1 MKSALWLL
9 LVVLAGAAASASLG
23 PPAAIGLLAALGLWL
38 LQRQQRLESEVR
50 QLRQA
55 LQALRDAS
63 PAMAPEAVTATAPSP
78 SLEEEALPAD
88 APPGPP
94 ARPARPAA
102 SAPPR
107 EPALEPVA
115 AAPVMAVEVAFA
127 STALDAPPSPAT
139 AAERDERSPFV
150 TSSLGDTLKAW
161 VAGGN
166 TIVRLAVLILFL
178 GVAFLLRYAA
188 EHALVPVELRLAG
201 VAVAAVALVLLGWR
215 LRGKRR
221 GYGLSLQGA
230 GVGVLYLTLF
240 AALRLYELLP
250 PALAFALLAALGAF
264 AALLALR
271 QDALPLAVLGSTGGF
286 LAPVLTSTG
295 EGSHVALFGYY
306 LLLNLGIAFIA
317 RHKAWKLLNLVGL
330 GFTFGIGL
338 GWGLKSWR
346 PELFWSTELFLAA
359 HVALYLWI
367 AVQYAL
373 RLSAPPADGA
383 APRAAYA
390 DAGLLF
396 GMPLA
401 AFGLQA
407 GMLQGEPLALA
418 ASAAALAGVYV
429 LLGTWLWRRL
439 GERLRLVTEG
449 LLALGLT
456 FLALVAPLALDARWT
471 GFTWALQGAGIAWIA
486 LRQHRGW
493 ALALGVA
500 LQALSLLSFWSQP
513 QAATAWTFANPVFLG
528 VAVIGAALLL
538 TARQLQQAAP
548 QAVAWPVDG
557 LPRLGLALRVTPGGL
572 YATHAA
578 LLGLAVLHL
587 VAGVLQEAARAP
599 WRWPDLPQ
607 LTLIA
612 LAVLALPFE
621 ALHRRLRWPELSV
634 AARAVL
640 GVAPP
645 FALLGLSAS
654 QWDFGDPWPWWW
666 PAGTLALLAWMSA
679 AAWVLHRLDH
689 DPAPGRWRRS
699 LRAEHLLVAWT
710 ALIAAALW
718 SHAAMT
724 ALAPRHESWT
734 AAAVLA
740 GPTALAWAALGALR
754 RGRWPVAVHP
764 DAWLRGWAAPWLA
777 LMALW
782 SLLANAFADGGMA
795 PLPYVPLLNPVDLG
809 HVLML
814 LYALRLRRAW
824 VSRWSGWALP
834 RGVLVAAGL
843 LAFWWLN
850 SLLVRTLHQW
860 AGTPLWADGTL
871 GSGLVQTTLTI
882 AWTLCALAAMFLAT
896 RRFGA
901 ALARP
906 VWLLGAALLALTVGK
921 LMLVDLGHTSALQR
935 IVSFLGVGALMLVIG
950 YVSPL
955 PPSAGAARREAS
967 T

>member
-1 MKSALWLL
+1 MKTWLPLL
-9 LVVLAGAAASASLG
+9 LAVMVGTVAAEGLTAPLAV
-23 PPAAIGLLAALGLWL
+23 GLLAALGLWL
-38 LQRQQRLESEVR
+38 LQRQGRLEGELR
-50 QLRQA
+50 QLRA
-55 LQALRDAS
+55 ELQALRTAPAGTAAAAPPQADARE
-63 PAMAPEAVTATAPSP
+63 PEPEA
-78 SLEEEALPAD
+78 
-88 APPGPP
+88 
-94 ARPARPAA
+94 
-102 SAPPR
+102 
-107 EPALEPVA
+107 VA
-115 AAPVMAVEVAFA
+115 AAPARAADVALA
-127 STALDAPPSPAT
+127 SPAPDVPPSPAT
-139 AAERDERSPFV
+139 APESDERSTAI
-150 TSSLGDTLKAW
+150 TSSLGATLKAW
-161 VAGGN
+161 FTGGN
-166 TIVRLAVLILFL
+166 TIVRLAVLILFV

-201 VAVAAVALVLLGWR
+201 VAAGAVALVLLGWR
-215 LRGKRR
+215 LREKRR
-221 GYGLSLQGA
+221 GYALSLQGA

-250 PALAFALLAALGAF
+250 PVLAFALLAALGAF

-271 QDALPLAVLGSTGGF
+271 QDALPLAVLGSSGGF

-295 EGSHVALFGYY
+295 AGSHVALFGYY
-306 LLLNLGIAFIA
+306 LLLNLGIALIA

-330 GFTFGIGL
+330 AFTFGIGL

-346 PELFWSTELFLAA
+346 PALFWSTEPFLVA

-373 RLSAPPADGA
+373 RLSGPPGEDGGPGARAPA
-383 APRAAYA
+383 RAAYA

-407 GMLQGEPLALA
+407 GMLQGQPLALA

-429 LLGTWLWRRL
+429 VLGWQLWRRL

-449 LLALGLT
+449 LLALGVA

-471 GFTWALQGAGIAWIA
+471 AFAWALQGAGVAWVA
-486 LRQHRGW
+486 LRQQRAW

-500 LQALSLLSFWSQP
+500 LQVLAVFAFWTQP
-513 QAATAWTFANPVFLG
+513 PATPHWVFLNPGFLG
-528 VAVIGAALLL
+528 VAVIGLAPLL
-538 TARQLQQAAP
+538 TAWQTLRAAP
-548 QAVAWPVDG
+548 SAPAWPADG
-557 LPRLGLALRVTPGGL
+557 GRFTLRATPAGL
-572 YATHAA
+572 YGLHAA
-578 LLGLAVLHL
+578 LLAGAVLHL
-587 VAGVLQEAARAP
+587 AGAVLREAALAP

-621 ALHRRLRWPELSV
+621 APHRRLRWAELSV
-634 AARAVL
+634 AARVL
-640 GVAPP
+640 LGLALP
-645 FALLGLSAS
+645 FALLGLFDTS
-654 QWDFGDPWPWWW
+654 WDHADAWTWWW
-666 PAGTLALLAWMSA
+666 PWGTLALLVWIAA
-679 AAWVLHRLDH
+679 AAWVQHRLDH

-699 LRAEHLLVAWT
+699 LGAEHVAVGWVALAGAALWAHAAMSTLVPRHEAWT
-710 ALIAAALW
+710 AAV
-718 SHAAMT
+718 
-724 ALAPRHESWT
+724 
-734 AAAVLA
+734 VLA
-740 GPTALAWAALGALR
+740 GPTALAWAALGALS
-754 RGRWPVAVHP
+754 RGRWPVAAHP
-764 DAWLRGWAAPWLA
+764 RAWLRAWAAPWLG

-782 SLLANAFADGGMA
+782 SVLANAFAEGGMA
-795 PLPYVPLLNPVDLG
+795 PLPFVPLLNPIDLG

-824 VSRWSGWALP
+824 RAQFP
-834 RGVLVAAGL
+834 DAAPATRGVGVAAAL

-850 SLLVRTLHQW
+850 SLLVRTLHHW
-860 AGTPLWADGTL
+860 AGTPMWMDGTL

-882 AWTLCALAAMFLAT
+882 AWTLCALATMFLAT
-896 RRFGA
+896 RRVSA

-906 VWLLGAALLALTVGK
+906 VWLMGAALLALTVAK

-955 PPSAGAARREAS
+955 PPAAGGAARREAS